1 MNRARFLAVLC
12 VGGAAPAAPLDGPH
26 ALQPHE
32 ALQQLY
38 GGEIWNDPRLSDY
51 FNKSQVTGS
60 ARTRAYIEV
69 AYETGFTE
77 GGQEKVMVIARLTP
91 EPPQEFT
98 CHACAPL
105 LGGAVF
111 VRTGDAWK
119 IESRTQILG
128 FGNSG
133 GTHFSL
139 DLLGPQ
145 RHAVLVRL
153 DDTHQGYEQQRINV
167 IMALEGAL
175 VPVLSVGF
183 DESPG
188 ADACAGGKPQSVHLE
203 FKPGSDST
211 YFDAL
216 ATIEKNDGDCGHLVP
231 KLVHEHYRFQNGKYS
246 LVPRAPTTP

>member
-1 MNRARFLAVLC
+1 LSRAHFLGVLF
-12 VGGAAPAAPLDGPH
+12 VAGAALAAPPDGPH

-51 FNKSQVTGS
+51 FNKSQVAGGS
-60 ARTRAYIEV
+60 RTRAYVEV
-69 AYETGFTE
+69 AYETAFTE
-77 GGQEKVMVIARLTP
+77 SAQEKAIVIARLTP
-91 EPPQEFT
+91 EPPREFA

-111 VRTGDAWK
+111 VRTGDTWK
-119 IESRTQILG
+119 IESRTPILG
-128 FGNSG
+128 FGNNG

-139 DLLGPQ
+139 ELLGPQ
-145 RHAVLVRL
+145 HHAVLVRL

-167 IMALEGAL
+167 ITALTGVL

-188 ADACAGGKPQSVHLE
+188 ADACPDGKPQSVHLE
-203 FKPGSDST
+203 FKPGSDPG

-231 KLVHEHYRFQNGKYS
+231 KLTHEHYRFQNGKYS
-246 LVPRAPTTP
+246 LAP